1 MTNHM
6 ETAHALRGRTDVHFN
21 CCQSVLVSFAADL
34 GLTEE
39 QAFALGSNFGAG
51 MRMGSACGAL
61 TGALMA
67 LGLAGVPQPTA
78 SALMAEFVK
87 KHGSMECAQL
97 LAKAKEEGVPKAEHC
112 TGLVLE
118 AVDFL
123 EGVLKNGGTR

>member
-1 MTNHM
+1 MTKQ
-6 ETAHALRGRTDVHFN
+6 EKARALRARTDVHYN
-21 CCQSVLVSFAADL
+21 CAQSVLATFAPEI

-39 QAFALGSNFGAG
+39 EAFRLGGPFGAG
-51 MRMGSACGAL
+51 MHRGSVCGAL

-112 TGLVLE
+112 TGLVLG

>member
-1 MTNHM
+1 MTKQ
-6 ETAHALRGRTDVHFN
+6 EKAQSLRERKDIHFN
-21 CCQSVLVSFAADL
+21 CAQSVLVTFAQEA

-39 QAFALGSNFGAG
+39 EAFRLGGPFGAG
-51 MRMGSACGAL
+51 MHRGSVCGAL

-97 LAKAKEEGVPKAEHC
+97 LAKAKEAGVPKGEHC

-118 AVDFL
+118 MVDFV
-123 EGVLKNGGTR
+123 EGALKTGGAQ